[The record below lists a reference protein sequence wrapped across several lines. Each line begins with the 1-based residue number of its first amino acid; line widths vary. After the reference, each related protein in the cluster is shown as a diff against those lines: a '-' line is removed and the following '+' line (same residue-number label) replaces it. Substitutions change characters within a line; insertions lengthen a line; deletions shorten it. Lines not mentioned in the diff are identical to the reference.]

1 MDDRYAIRVAK
12 SKLRD
17 AYNEG
22 DVDGVVAVFGERF
35 VDMSEEQPS
44 FYGGEAALVLRHR
57 LKNLF
62 QRNHVELAV
71 TIVAIRI
78 HGFFAFERGCHQ
90 VTLIPKDGGC
100 KTTRRTR
107 YLEIWQKDPKG
118 RWRIVVFLDNLDV
131 APAMPPMEVLAA
143 MCSGRL
149 LKKRGTIPKG
159 PKKHRSRARS
169 ARPSNRV

>member
-1 MDDRYAIRVAK
+1 MEDRYAIRVAK

-22 DVDGVVAVFGERF
+22 DVDGVMAMFGERF

-57 LKNLF
+57 LRNLF
-62 QRNHVELAV
+62 ECNHVELAV
-71 TIVAIRI
+71 TIVAIRVQ
-78 HGFFAFERGCHQ
+78 GSFAFDRGCHQ
-90 VTLIPKDGGC
+90 LTLLPKDGGC

-118 RWRIVVFLDNLDV
+118 NWRIVVFLDNLDV
-131 APAMPPMEVLAA
+131 APAMPPLEVLAGMSIGGLA
-143 MCSGRL
+143 
-149 LKKRGTIPKG
+149 KKRRVIRKG
-159 PKKHRSRARS
+159 PKKRRSKGWLSS
-169 ARPSNRV
+169 ASQ

>member
-1 MDDRYAIRVAK
+1 MDDQYAIRVAK

-22 DVDGVVAVFGERF
+22 DVDEVMAVFGERF
-35 VDMSEEQPS
+35 IDMSEEQPS

-62 QRNHVELAV
+62 ERNHVELVV
-71 TIVAIRI
+71 TIVAIRVQ
-78 HGFFAFERGCHQ
+78 GSFAFDRGCHRL
-90 VTLIPKDGGC
+90 TLIPKDGG
-100 KTTRRTR
+100 KKRTKRTR

-118 RWRIVVFLDNLDV
+118 HWRIVVFLDNLDV
-131 APAMPPMEVLAA
+131 APAMPPLEVLAA
-143 MCSGRL
+143 MSSGGL

-169 ARPSNRV
+169 ARL